1 MVKKKL
7 IQTVSILL
15 VLLIAITIMPIT
27 SSATTYH
34 IKFNSTYDSNG
45 NQIRSSKQIGKL
57 HGNMAEDMFEIDGR
71 RAYCIELN
79 TGCDSSS
86 NYVEYKGESASKI
99 WTDLKGAKQYLIKLI
114 MCCGLE
120 GLDENKATSKTVNGH
135 KLNFY
140 TINNIKATEHEIYL
154 ATQLLIW
161 EVTEGYRSTSRT
173 SKFKLKN
180 EKYNL
185 SKAYSSTIQNIYNS
199 IVKEMINLNQIP
211 SFTSAQKNAK
221 TYNFKVNHTTSGYSI
236 ASSDKVLTDNNKV
249 LENYTSLASN
259 RSVKFT
265 YGKDVR
271 YLNVTAKID
280 KKNNTLTLHPQSLT
294 TSALYSTSSVS
305 AEEQNVPSIA
315 KRADLITYG
324 EASGQKDIQDLVGGC
339 TNVDP
344 VYAFYSIGVD
354 FDSSDLSK
362 RNFRIK
368 KDMRISGDSSSSADS
383 LEDGYYYYVSLPDLD
398 AEYEKG
404 KTTSYKYY
412 DSDKGSIE
420 TGTTYS
426 QLADKELGLNTSSR
440 VYNSTLKE
448 YFMIVGP
455 TNANGLTGTIKTYLR
470 RYINSSIGTSRTS
483 KQVPYGNYYIY
494 ELGKKGKDFKTS
506 STVNGD
512 DSYIDLN
519 PSHYEM
525 PEGVTCSYFTYDEHL
540 KANGNKTY
548 RAKRD
553 GIDTTTD
560 DGKIEYY
567 KRIKRYC
574 CSYGSSTE
582 GISTVTN
589 YTKIKVRVTKS
600 SDDGKIDNVFFKIQW
615 VKPNGSKDTLTWGGT
630 NSEGYI
636 EKWIQAG
643 TYTISEMGYGV
654 QGSFPSYLELP
665 DPITFKV
672 DSAVADEYDEVGYYE
687 VHFDNVSKV
696 NIRVRKHD
704 EDNPDKY
711 IDGARYGIYSDTDK
725 LLEEL
730 VTTTVTKGNK
740 TYKGFAESKDVYPFG
755 DYYIQEISAPVG
767 YLLDTTKHYFTID
780 AKSLDRNTEVVPSYS
795 YNFITVGVSETPTRY
810 SFNKV
815 DEEGNPLKGA
825 VLQVIGN
832 TGFVVAEWTTDGNDY
847 SIDGKLRIGHTY
859 TLHEKTAP
867 SDDYELAKDIT
878 FTVKDTPERQV
889 ISMTDK
895 YKRGSVTLHKTDSD
909 GNPLSGAEFELYKAD
924 GTKVSVNNSSDGVYE
939 VANSDTNTCV
949 VNSNG
954 TLKVDKLRL
963 GNYYFIETKS
973 PDGYMTNGKKISFSI
988 TGESEITLNVDLT
1001 VPNNKSFYPDTGGN
1015 GYVIQTTIAI
1025 SIIILSA
1032 IGLIVL
1038 KKKQRKRGNKK

>member
-1 MVKKKL
+1 MIKKRL
-7 IQTVSILL
+7 IQIVSILL
-15 VLLIAITIMPIT
+15 VLLITITIMPIT
-27 SSATTYH
+27 SNAATYH
-34 IKFNSTYDSNG
+34 IKFNPTYDSRG

-57 HGNMAEDMFEIDGR
+57 HGNMAEDMFEIGGR

-79 TGCDSSS
+79 TGCDTSS
-86 NYVEYKGESASKI
+86 NYVQYKGKSASKI
-99 WTDLKGAKQYLIKLI
+99 WTAMGYDKQFLIKLI

-120 GLDENKATSKTVNGH
+120 GLDEHKATSKTVNGH
-135 KLNFY
+135 KLDFY
-140 TINNIKATEHEIYL
+140 TINGIKATEHEIYI

-161 EVTEGYRSTSRT
+161 EVTEGYRSISRYA
-173 SKFKLKN
+173 KFKLKN
-180 EKYNL
+180 DKYNL
-185 SKAYSSTIQNIYNS
+185 SKAYSSTIQKVYNS
-199 IVKEMINLNQIP
+199 IMREAINLNQIP
-211 SFTSAQKNAK
+211 SFTSSAGRDIK
-221 TYNFKVNHTTSGYSI
+221 TYNFKVNHTTSGYRI
-236 ASSDKVLTDNNKV
+236 ASSDRVLTDNNKV
-249 LENYTSLASN
+249 LENYSSLASN
-259 RSVKFT
+259 KSVKFT

-271 YLNVTAKID
+271 YLNVTAKIS
-280 KKNNTLTLHPQSLT
+280 NNTLTLHPQSV
-294 TSALYSTSSVS
+294 TSRALYNTGNVI
-305 AEEQNVPSIA
+305 AKEQNVPSIA

-324 EASGQKDIQDLVGGC
+324 EANGQKDIQDLVGGC

-344 VYAFYSIGVD
+344 VYAYYKVGVD

-362 RNFRIK
+362 RNFRVK
-368 KDMRISGDSSSSADS
+368 KDMRISGDSSSIADS
-383 LEDGYYYYVSLPDLD
+383 LESGYYYYVSLPDAD

-426 QLADKELGLNTSSR
+426 QLANKELGLNTSSR

-448 YFMIVGP
+448 YYMIVGP
-455 TNANGLTGTIKTYLR
+455 TSAEGLTGTIRTFMR
-470 RYINSSIGTSRTS
+470 RYINSSIATSGTS

-494 ELGKKGKDFKTS
+494 ELGKKGKDFKPS

-512 DSYIDLN
+512 GSNIDLN

-553 GIDTTTD
+553 GIDITTD
-560 DGKIEYY
+560 DGKIDYY

-574 CSYGSSTE
+574 CSYGSATE
-582 GISTVTN
+582 GISTIVN
-589 YTKIKVRVTKS
+589 YSKIKVRVTKS
-600 SDDGKIDNVFFKIQW
+600 SDDGKIDNVFFKVQW
-615 VKPNGSKDTLTWGGT
+615 VKPNGSKETLTWGGT

-636 EKWIQAG
+636 EKWVQAG
-643 TYTISEMGYGV
+643 TYTVSEYGYGPD
-654 QGSFPSYLELP
+654 GGFPSYLELP

-672 DSAVADEYDEVGYYE
+672 DSAIVDEYDEVGYYE
-687 VHFDNVSKV
+687 VHFNNVSKV
-696 NIRVRKHD
+696 NIRVHKHD
-704 EDNPDKY
+704 EDNPNKY

-730 VTTTVTKGNK
+730 VTSTVTKGNK
-740 TYKGFAESKDVYPFG
+740 TYKGFAESKDVYSFG
-755 DYYIQEISAPVG
+755 DYYIQEIDAPEG
-767 YLLDTTKHYFTID
+767 YLKDTTKHYFTID
-780 AKSLDRNTEVVPSYS
+780 AESLDRNTEVFPSYS

-815 DEEGNPLKGA
+815 DEDGNPLKGA
-825 VLQVIGN
+825 VLQVISN

-847 SIDGKLRIGHTY
+847 SIDGKLRIGRTY
-859 TLHEKTAP
+859 TLHEKSAP
-867 SDDYELAKDIT
+867 SKDFELAKDIT
-878 FTVKDTPERQV
+878 FTVENTSDRQT
-889 ISMTDK
+889 ITMTDK

-909 GNPLSGAEFELYKAD
+909 GKPLAGAEFELYKSD
-924 GTKVSVNNSSDGVYE
+924 GTKVTINSSSDGIYE

-949 VNSNG
+949 VDSNG

-1015 GYVIQTTIAI
+1015 GYVIPTTIAI

-1032 IGLIVL
+1032 IGLIAL
-1038 KKKQRKRGNKK
+1038 KKKTKKKEK